1 MISSMTNPEKPIK
14 MQLRRG
20 GLLRLRRAGS
30 RVTVHAGSVWITEHG
45 NARDVIL
52 RPGESFVLAQPGLAL
67 LEACSDAALSYEPEV
82 YRPM

>member
-1 MISSMTNPEKPIK
+1 MINPEKPMKIEL
-14 MQLRRG
+14 QRG
-20 GLLRLRRAGS
+20 RLLKLRRAGS

-45 NARDVIL
+45 NLHDIIL
-52 RPGESFVLAQPGLAL
+52 RSGESFVLSQPGLAL